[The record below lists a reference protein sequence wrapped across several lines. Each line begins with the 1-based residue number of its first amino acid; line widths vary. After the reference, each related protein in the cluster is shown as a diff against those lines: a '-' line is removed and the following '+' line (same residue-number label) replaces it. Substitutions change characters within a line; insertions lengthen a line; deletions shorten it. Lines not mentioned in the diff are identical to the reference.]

1 KLDISKNRLSLEATD
16 RPFKTVA
23 KALESKTGFHF
34 AYNDQLEDMPISLS
48 ATNLSLEETLVELS
62 KQYGLRFKQVNN
74 TIHVV
79 RNAPTQVLEEKRE
92 DRVITGVVM
101 DEKGV
106 TIPGANIIEVGTTNG
121 VATNIDG

>member
-1 KLDISKNRLSLEATD
+1 MKNNLPRKGRVLSPILILLLMVYSTFALAEQYAYEPNNFQLDISKNRLSLEATD

-62 KQYGLRFKQVNN
+62 KQY
-74 TIHVV
+74 
-79 RNAPTQVLEEKRE
+79 
-92 DRVITGVVM
+92 
-101 DEKGV
+101 
-106 TIPGANIIEVGTTNG
+106 
-121 VATNIDG
+121 